1 MWQDARR
8 ETTVKSL
15 IDRLINKPEWQ
26 HSDPAV
32 RAEAVLRLPS
42 AEREV
47 LLGIARE
54 DTEPRV
60 RRAAA
65 KKLSDLETLSDL
77 ARSDEDE
84 GVRDEALSRLV
95 HLAAHATEREHGIA
109 ALAALSEARHL
120 GVVARSATLLAVRE
134 AAISAL
140 HDSRALA
147 TVVRD
152 AEDGATR
159 MLALGRI
166 DDGPTLLAL
175 ALKSDQKA
183 VAVGAVDRLED
194 SEGLRQVAEKA
205 RVSAAARR
213 ARTRLEEETAD
224 SPTPVAPSTGDEQA
238 EREAYERARAEQE
251 REASE
256 RARAVDARTSL
267 CESVEGAVGEAIPA
281 ALERARVA
289 WAEAAPLAGPEAEAL
304 GSRFEEALAAAE
316 HRHQNW
322 LAGLERREELASLVT
337 EAEKLAAAEDQ
348 GPLRT
353 AWGEVER
360 KWKDLSASADQP
372 DLRARFEEA
381 VGKHRAQRRAARED
395 RVKRDRDN
403 LARLAALAGRA
414 EGLVATEQPSL
425 RDVDHVSREIRSAL
439 DDPGHFPTRHER
451 EEVLA
456 RLEAARKALY
466 PRLQQL
472 REDADW
478 KRWANVSAQED
489 LCARAESLLEE
500 KDLARAAR
508 QLRDLDAR
516 WKQAKEAP
524 KERADDLWTRFKA
537 ARDVVKER
545 VDGYF
550 AKQAEELAE
559 NLRRKEALCEKAE
572 ELAESA
578 SWVKTADELRALQAE
593 WKKIGPVPRAQ
604 SRKIWDRFRKPC
616 DHFFT
621 RWHEHRNQR
630 SQEWA
635 RNLARKEELCAQAEA
650 LQDSTDWEA
659 TAGELKRL
667 QTEWRE
673 IGAVK
678 KSRSEAVWK
687 RFRAACDHFFDH
699 YKHRDSLALEEVKGT
714 RERLCTELEEVLPAE
729 GTEAT
734 PPDDLVARVQA
745 AQTAW
750 RQAGELPRDMMAPL
764 DERFARV
771 RDRLVE
777 LFPEAFAGTEL
788 DPEASRRKAE
798 KLVERV
804 ENLLS
809 DLAPDGGAQTI
820 QTTEELAARLRDALA
835 ANTIGGKEAQ
845 EARWHSATSEV
856 ESAQASWRHLGPM
869 PGAEGTALAERFESA
884 CRRFF
889 EQRPRPQ
896 RPPRPERAGTGRRP
910 RRRP

>member
-1 MWQDARR
+1 M
-8 ETTVKSL
+8 KSL

-26 HSDPAV
+26 HPDPAV
-32 RAEAVLRLPS
+32 RADAVLRLPS

-54 DTEPRV
+54 DAEPRV

-65 KKLSDLETLSDL
+65 KKLSDLETLSEL
-77 ARSDEDE
+77 ARSDEDQ
-84 GVRDEALSRLV
+84 GVRDEARSRLAY
-95 HLAAHATEREHGIA
+95 LAAHASEKGQGVA
-109 ALAALSEARHL
+109 ALAALDEARHL
-120 GVVARSATLLAVRE
+120 GVVARSAALPAVRE
-134 AAISAL
+134 AAVSAL
-140 HDSRALA
+140 SEPRALA
-147 TVVRD
+147 TVVRE

-159 MLALGRI
+159 LLALGRI
-166 DDGPTLLAL
+166 NDGPTLLAL
-175 ALKSDQKA
+175 ALNSDQKA
-183 VAVGAVDRLED
+183 VAVGAVERLED
-194 SEGLRQVAEKA
+194 AEGLRQVADKA

-213 ARTRLEEETAD
+213 ARTKLEEDGIAD
-224 SPTPVAPSTGDEQA
+224 GPAPPAPSTGDEEA
-238 EREAYERARAEQE
+238 DREVYERARAEQE

-256 RARAVDARTSL
+256 RARAVAARTSL
-267 CESVEGAVGEAIPA
+267 CESVEGAAGEAIPA
-281 ALERARVA
+281 ALEQARAA
-289 WAEAAPLAGPEAEAL
+289 WAEAAPLASPEAAGLE
-304 GSRFEEALAAAE
+304 SRFEEAIATAGR
-316 HRHQNW
+316 RHQAW
-322 LAGLERREELASLVT
+322 LAGLERREELAALVT

-348 GPLRT
+348 GKLRS
-353 AWGEVER
+353 AWDEVER

-372 DLRARFEEA
+372 DLRSRFEEA
-381 VGKHRAQRRAARED
+381 VGRHRAHRRAAREGQEKKD
-395 RVKRDRDN
+395 REN
-403 LARLAALAGRA
+403 LARLTALAGRA
-414 EGLVATEQPSL
+414 EALVAKEQPSL
-425 RDVDHVSREIRSAL
+425 RDVDHVSREVRSAL
-439 DDPGHFPTRHER
+439 DHPGHFPTRHDR

-466 PRLQQL
+466 PRLQEL
-472 REDADW
+472 REDAEW
-478 KRWANVSAQED
+478 KRWANVSAQEE

-500 KDLARAAR
+500 KDLAQAAR

-524 KERADDLWTRFKA
+524 KEKADELWTRFKA

-559 NLRRKEALCEKAE
+559 NLRQKEALCEKAE
-572 ELAESA
+572 ELAESG

-616 DHFFT
+616 DRFFT
-621 RWHEHRNQR
+621 RWQEHRNQR

-635 RNLARKEELCAQAEA
+635 GNLARKEGLCEKAEA

-687 RFRAACDHFFDH
+687 RFRAACDHFFDR
-699 YKHRDSLALEEVKGT
+699 YKHRDALALEEVKGT
-714 RERLCTELEEVLPAE
+714 RERLCAELEELVPAE
-729 GTEAT
+729 GAEAP
-734 PPDDLVARVQA
+734 PPDDLVGRVQA

-777 LFPEAFAGTEL
+777 LFPGAFAGTEL

-798 KLVERV
+798 KLVARV
-804 ENLLS
+804 EALLE
-809 DLAPDGGAQTI
+809 DLAPASGAAAIETA
-820 QTTEELAARLRDALA
+820 EELATRLRDALA
-835 ANTIGGKEAQ
+835 ANTIGGKEA
-845 EARWHSATSEV
+845 EESRWHSATSEV
-856 ESAQASWRHLGPM
+856 EAAQASWRHLGPM
-869 PGAEGTALAERFESA
+869 PGAEGEALAERFHRA
-884 CRRFF
+884 CQRFF
-889 EQRPRPQ
+889 EQRPRP
-896 RPPRPERAGTGRRP
+896 ERARPDRPRTGAGRRP
-910 RRRP
+910 RRRA